1 MLVARLLTVRC
12 ILCVLSTR
20 SKAVLNSKCTLISG
34 TMRMKFNPFIRNT
47 PFLPAES
54 QDAKWFP
61 VEDSSSLNFSINY
74 FISKL
79 NFDAISGKI
88 VTGAA

>member
-1 MLVARLLTVRC
+1 
-12 ILCVLSTR
+12 
-20 SKAVLNSKCTLISG
+20 
-34 TMRMKFNPFIRNT
+34 MRMNFNPFIRNT

-61 VEDSSSLNFSINY
+61 EGDVVLPDY

>member
-20 SKAVLNSKCTLISG
+20 SKAVLNSKCALISG
-34 TMRMKFNPFIRNT
+34 THSTMHMNFNPFIRNT

-61 VEDSSSLNFSINY
+61 EGDVVLPDY

-88 VTGAA
+88 VMGAA

>member
-1 MLVARLLTVRC
+1 MHM
-12 ILCVLSTR
+12 
-20 SKAVLNSKCTLISG
+20 N
-34 TMRMKFNPFIRNT
+34 FNPFIRNT

-61 VEDSSSLNFSINY
+61 EGDVVLPDY
-74 FISKL
+74 FISNL